1 MQASNRDNPIEN
13 NIAEIIHTLDKISQ
27 RLPVTLTKELRA
39 LTKEQYTL
47 LTDSL
52 NRLQHIQRLS
62 AGDFNSFV

>member
-27 RLPVTLTKELRA
+27 RLPVTLTKELRS
-39 LTKEQYTL
+39 LTGEQYTL
-47 LTDSL
+47 LTESL

-62 AGDFNSFV
+62 AGYFNSIV

>member
-52 NRLQHIQRLS
+52 NRLQHIQLLS
-62 AGDFNSFV
+62 AGDFNSFD

>member
-27 RLPVTLTKELRA
+27 RLPVTLTKELRS
-39 LTKEQYTL
+39 LTGEQYTL
-47 LTDSL
+47 LTESL

-62 AGDFNSFV
+62 AGYFSSIV

>member
-47 LTDSL
+47 LTASL
-52 NRLQHIQRLS
+52 NRLQHIQRFS

>member
-52 NRLQHIQRLS
+52 NRLQHIQRLT

>member
-52 NRLQHIQRLS
+52 DRLQHIQRLS
-62 AGDFNSFV
+62 AGIFNSFV

>member
-47 LTDSL
+47 LSDSL

>member
-47 LTDSL
+47 LTESL